1 MEVKFNLK
9 DKKSVGATLINLMF
23 NYDKK
28 RLKVSTGFKVPV
40 KYWNDKKQRV
50 KELMEFKEHTTINA
64 ELDSFESLLKQIYTT
79 CVNEG
84 FIPEPN
90 HLKDELFK
98 LKANPIKKKVGKS
111 FWDIFDGFIK
121 DKEESKKRG
130 EIKDIR
136 DYDNSLRKHLEKGEK
151 NFGKP
156 LVFGAIKEPHNGFI
170 QVWDD
175 YMRFEAKNSD
185 GEDGLAVNTI
195 GKQNKNLKVF
205 LNWCFDRDIYPRF
218 NMKHIPTEVEEVD
231 NIYLTEEE
239 IEKVESIELDDEE
252 EKKVRDLFLIGC
264 ETGLRFSDF
273 SSLTKEKILNQ
284 AVRLTPMKTKKSS
297 NKKVVIPVSS
307 RMKRILDK
315 YEELPRYSIK
325 KVTDFN
331 KVIRTVSEKAGI
343 NDLIIFEKTIANE
356 IKEIRKS
363 KFEEVT
369 SHTARRTFCTLKF
382 LDGMP
387 AEILIKFSGHTSVRN
402 LLRYIKIDEELAAK
416 QYVEFFK

>member
-9 DKKSVGATLINLMF
+9 DRKSAGATLINLMF
-23 NYDKK
+23 NYEKK

-50 KELMEFKEHTTINA
+50 KELMEFKEYSTINA
-64 ELDSFESLLKQIYTT
+64 GLDLFESLLKQIYAT
-79 CVNEG
+79 CINEG
-84 FIPEPN
+84 FIPEPIY
-90 HLKDELFK
+90 LKNELFK
-98 LKANPIKKKVGKS
+98 LKANPKKIKLAKS
-111 FWDIFDGFIK
+111 FWDYFEEFIC
-121 DKEESKKRG
+121 DKKEDMERG
-130 EIKDIR
+130 KIKDIR
-136 DYDNSLRKHLEKGEK
+136 DYDNSLRKHLKKGEER
-151 NFGKP
+151 FGKP
-156 LVFGAIKEPHNGFI
+156 LSFAAIKEQYNGFVKI
-170 QVWDD
+170 WGD
-175 YMRFEAKNSD
+175 YMRFEAKNAN
-185 GEDGLAVNTI
+185 GEDGLSVNTI
-195 GKQNKNLKVF
+195 GKQRKNLKVF

-284 AVRLTPMKTKKSS
+284 ALRLTPMKTKKAS

-307 RMKRILDK
+307 RLKRILDK

-325 KVTDFN
+325 KNADFN
-331 KVIRTVSEKAGI
+331 KIIRTVCEKAGI
-343 NDLIIFEKTIANE
+343 NGLIIFEKTIANKR
-356 IKEIRKS
+356 KEIRKS

-369 SHTARRTFCTLKF
+369 THTARRTFCTLKF